1 VNTEAAVA
9 VQGSDFR
16 AGMCR
21 KRSTVIF
28 YPDLDI
34 GYPAVAASRGE
45 ITMPDA
51 IFCKDLSGATGL

>member
-1 VNTEAAVA
+1 LNAKAALA

-16 AGMCR
+16 TGMCR

-45 ITMPDA
+45 VTMPDVT
-51 IFCKDLSGATGL
+51 FCKDLSGATGL